1 MIARVLGGHPQR
13 REVTSRIRL
22 GVALTPKLL
31 AAEDLRKE
39 SLLLSIGPKLHDQW
53 TDHRETKYRY
63 PQGADH
69 FQLLVENETL
79 GGVPTRTTELL
90 RPVGRDPSLGVKD
103 LVPFNGLLEI
113 EASRSLRGATQLVGH
128 RLLHPGANLSPK
140 RLFFLGE
147 GEIHDCVHDT
157 TSAHKPFTNGSG
169 SGQRGGKKILLSGW
183 TTAHHG
189 QVFPVLVIGAVDPEL
204 AEGLRSVYVDVHRCT
219 LDVDVANRFGVSVK
233 ECLAANVAG
242 QLTKLWE
249 VARAPQDRITALSAE
264 HRDVDAEVT
273 VWGECIEQSTDDVRA
288 DPGHISKGD
297 EHPVDVVSDY
307 RDASSDG

>member
-1 MIARVLGGHPQR
+1 VIARVLGGHPQR
-13 REVTSRIRL
+13 REVTSRVRL

-39 SLLLSIGPKLHDQW
+39 SLLLSIGPKLHDQR

-113 EASRSLRGATQLVGH
+113 EASRSLRGATELVGH
-128 RLLHPGANLSPK
+128 CLVHPGANLLTK

-157 TSAHKPFTNGSG
+157 TSASAPFTNGSG
-169 SGQRGGKKILLSGW
+169 SGQIGGKKILPSGW
-183 TTAHHG
+183 TTANHG
-189 QVFPVLVIGAVDPEL
+189 QIFVLLVIGAVDPEL
-204 AEGLRSVYVDVHRCT
+204 AEGLGSVYVDVHGCA
-219 LDVDVANRFGVSVK
+219 LDVDVANRFRVSVK
-233 ECLAANVAG
+233 ECLAANVTG
-242 QLTKLWE
+242 QLTQLWE
-249 VARAPQDRITALSAE
+249 VARSPQDWIAALSTE
-264 HRDVDAEVT
+264 HRNVNAEVP
-273 VWGECIEQSTDDVRA
+273 VWGECIEQSTDHVRA
-288 DPGHISKGD
+288 DPRHISKGD
-297 EHPVDVVSDY
+297 EYPIGVVADY
-307 RDASSDG
+307 RDAGSDG